1 MHLCDEPKGYAATM
15 DRADCLDLDRLDP
28 LAVLRDQ
35 FKLEEGL
42 VYLDGNSLGAMPR
55 VTPRRVAEVVER
67 EWGRGLIRSWTDAGW
82 LEAPQ
87 RLGDKVARLIGAA
100 PGEVIIA
107 DSTSVNVHK
116 LVGAA
121 LDLRPDRHVILTEK
135 GNFPTDVYA
144 AGAVAAQRRTTRLRL
159 VDRADL
165 QAALAKDVAV
175 LLLTHVDYLTG
186 YVHDAAVL
194 TEAAHAAGVVT
205 VWDLSHSIGAVP
217 VDLGAWAA
225 DFATGCTYK
234 YLCGGPGSPAFIYVA
249 SRLQDQATS
258 PLRGWF
264 GHREPF
270 DFDPEFEPAPGA
282 RRFLAGTPPILA
294 LAGLECALDL
304 WQAVDRGQA
313 RQKSMALTDL
323 FIELVQARCP
333 AAEVLS
339 PLDSAS
345 RGSQVSLR
353 HAGAEAAIE
362 AMAERGVVGDFRPPD
377 VMRFGFA
384 ALYTRFADVW
394 DAVDVLVDVIGTG
407 GRA

>member
-1 MHLCDEPKGYAATM
+1 M

-55 VTPRRVAEVVER
+55 VTPRRVAELVER

-100 PGEVIIA
+100 PGEVTIA
-107 DSTSVNVHK
+107 DSTTVNLHK
-116 LVGAA
+116 LIGAG
-121 LDLRPDRHVILTEK
+121 LDLRPGRRVILTEK
-135 GNFPTDVYA
+135 GTFPNDMYA
-144 AGAVAAQRRTTRLRL
+144 AGGVVAQLPGTELRV
-159 VDRADL
+159 VDRDDL
-165 QAALAKDVAV
+165 PAALEQEDVAV

-186 YVHDAAVL
+186 YIHDAAAL
-194 TEAAHAAGVVT
+194 TEAAHASGVVT
-205 VWDLSHSIGAVP
+205 LWDLSHSAGAVP
-217 VDLGAWAA
+217 VDLGAWGA
-225 DFATGCTYK
+225 DLATGCTYK
-234 YLCGGPGSPAFIYVA
+234 YLCGGPGSPAYLYVA
-249 SRLQDQATS
+249 AHLQDEARS

-264 GHREPF
+264 GHAEPF
-270 DFDPEFEPAPGA
+270 GFAAEYEPAPGV
-282 RRFLAGTPPILA
+282 RRFLAGTPPMLA

-304 WQAVDRGQA
+304 WLEVDLGAA
-313 RQKSMALTDL
+313 RRKSMALTDL
-323 FIELVQARCP
+323 FIELVQARSP
-333 AAEVLS
+333 RAEVLS
-339 PLDSAS
+339 PRDSER

-353 HAGAEAAIE
+353 HAGAEGAMQ
-362 AMAERGVVGDFRPPD
+362 AMADRGVVGDFRPPD

-394 DAVDVLVDVIGTG
+394 DAVDVLVDVIGAG
-407 GRA
+407 G